1 MHVFLFHPL
10 SLIIKLY
17 RLNLRLSIGSWD
29 KVVDIFRIDHIIV
42 VIIKD
47 FKFQNE
53 IIRDMEDIYGVY
65 SNFDKWI
72 EIPLRK

>member
-29 KVVDIFRIDHIIV
+29 KVVDIFRIDYIIV

-53 IIRDMEDIYGVY
+53 IIRDIYGVY

>member
-29 KVVDIFRIDHIIV
+29 KVVDIFRIDYIIV